1 MSVGRGTPTPFE
13 VVGAPWIDSRKL
25 VVYLNRREIP
35 GVSFEPADFTP
46 KVAPYK
52 GQKCHGVRIELID
65 RDKLD
70 SPALGI
76 ELVSALFQLYPA
88 KFQVDQTLALIGSRQ
103 VLSAIKVGGDPKTI
117 ACEWKRP
124 LSVFRSLRTEYLLY

>member
-1 MSVGRGTPTPFE
+1 VSVGRGTPTPFE